1 MSRGLW
7 PGEQLLGFAHA
18 RVPLSFNVL
27 GVPQQYNHLLAVATS
42 ARLILFQSDASG
54 MFGGRPACEA
64 GASHVWLYDEIA
76 RAERGQVEGLAVH
89 SGGQA
94 WWLRFTPHS
103 GCGPIPGRP
112 ARYDFYPLAEGL
124 DDQRRFVAALMPWL
138 EQQINGGAFPMPPA
152 KRAQIEQRL
161 AMEKAAEKVRIREAA
176 ERGAALNAKV
186 VRTLPKL
193 VPFAILAASFTAGVY
208 SYLER
213 RSGDPRIF
221 GEEFNVGLLALSAL
235 LLMAAVMAFV
245 VRGRRVAVA

>member
-1 MSRGLW
+1 MIGL
-7 PGEQLLGFAHA
+7 AHA
-18 RVPLSFNVL
+18 RAPLSFNVL
-27 GVPQQYNHLLAVATS
+27 GVPQRYNNLLAVATS

-54 MFGGRPACEA
+54 MFGARPACEA

-76 RAERGQVEGLAVH
+76 RAQRGQVEGLNIH

-94 WWLRFTPHS
+94 YWLSLVPHPQ
-103 GCGPIPGRP
+103 CGPTPGKA

-124 DDQRRFVAALMPWL
+124 DDQRRFVSALLPWL
-138 EQQINGGAFPMPPA
+138 EQQINAGAFPMAPA
-152 KRAQIEQRL
+152 KRAQIEQRV

-176 ERGAALNAKV
+176 ERGAALNAAV
-186 VRTLPKL
+186 IRTLPKL

-221 GEEFNVGLLALSAL
+221 GEEFNVGLLATSAL
-235 LLMAAVMAFV
+235 LLMVAIAAFV
-245 VRGRRVAVA
+245 VRGRRVATA